1 VKHPLAVPSSVPTD
15 APIVESPIIIIGCGR
30 SGSSLL
36 DRCLSAH
43 PDILMLAELDFTVP
57 RAWEA
62 YSEIFASARAWNLYA
77 KYEQHKPTI
86 QNSVHTQGEQS
97 ALLTRL
103 DNEEWERRGATLRRT
118 IADLY
123 CLYERRTKF
132 WGFKEIWNG
141 SLAHC
146 YDWAI
151 YDAVFP
157 RAHWIHI
164 IRNPAEYLRAVAWHA
179 RKSFSET
186 ESVDVLRDWARVF
199 AMSRLRAD
207 TGRYHEIQYEKLIR
221 SPQDVLNP
229 LFDRLQLPWDQNC
242 SGVLK
247 NQVGVR
253 SGGVALPPFNSALI
267 ERVAGLSEILREF
280 GYSCDYDWGDTA
292 SESLT
297 SQPPR
302 LVRLGEERWQLKGD
316 FRREEG
322 ACWIF
327 NLSATDQGVALA
339 GSADKIDFWMRS
351 PLRLFEGDRLLG
363 PSHSLHNHIRNTGR
377 GAYSHWRDDL
387 MFSTS
392 DNTDPNGNGRMY
404 SFDLGG

>member
-1 VKHPLAVPSSVPTD
+1 MLSSVRTD
-15 APIVESPIIIIGCGR
+15 SPIAESPLIIVGCGR

-36 DRCLSAH
+36 NQCLSAH
-43 PDILMLAELDFTVP
+43 PNIFMFGELVFMVP

-62 YSEIFASARAWNLYA
+62 YSTLFATARAWNLLA
-77 KYEQHKPTI
+77 RYEEHGSTI
-86 QNSVHTQGEQS
+86 QNLVRTRGEQS

-157 RAHWIHI
+157 TAQWIHI

-186 ESVDVLRDWARVF
+186 ESIDVLRDWVRVF
-199 AMSRLRAD
+199 AMSRLRAV
-207 TGRYHEIQYEKLIR
+207 TGRYHEIQYEKLVR
-221 SPQDVLNP
+221 NPEGALKP
-229 LFDRLQLPWDQNC
+229 LFDVLQLPWDQNC
-242 SGVLK
+242 SRVLK

-253 SGGVALPPFNSALI
+253 SGGVALPPFNFALI

-280 GYSCDYDWGDTA
+280 NYACDYDSGDVA
-292 SESLT
+292 SELLT
-297 SQPPR
+297 PQPPR
-302 LVRLGEERWQLKGD
+302 LVPLTEERWQFSGD
-316 FRREEG
+316 FRHEEG

-327 NLSATDQGVALA
+327 NLNATDQEVALA
-339 GSADKIDFWMRS
+339 GIADKIDFWMRS
-351 PLRLFEGDRLLG
+351 PLRLFEDDRPLG
-363 PSHSLHNHIRNTGR
+363 PSHSLHTHIRNTGR

-392 DNTDPNGNGRMY
+392 DNSDPNRTGRVY
-404 SFDLGG
+404 SFDLRG

>member
-1 VKHPLAVPSSVPTD
+1 MPSSVRTGS
-15 APIVESPIIIIGCGR
+15 PIVKSPLIIIGCGR

-43 PDILMLAELDFTVP
+43 PDISMFGELVFMVP
-57 RAWEA
+57 RAWDA
-62 YSEIFASARAWNLYA
+62 YSDIFATARAWNLLA
-77 KYEQHKPTI
+77 KYEEHGSTI
-86 QNSVHTQGEQS
+86 KNLVRTRGEQL
-97 ALLTRL
+97 ALLTSL
-103 DNEEWERRGATLRRT
+103 DNEERERRGATLRRT

-123 CLYERRTKF
+123 CLYERRTRF

-157 RAHWIHI
+157 TAQWIHI
-164 IRNPAEYLRAVAWHA
+164 IRNPAEYLRAIAWHA

-186 ESVDVLRDWARVF
+186 ESIDVLRDWVRVF
-199 AMSRLRAD
+199 ATSRLRAV
-207 TGRYHEIQYEKLIR
+207 TGRYHEIQYENLVR
-221 SPQDVLNP
+221 SPQGALKPV
-229 LFDRLQLPWDQNC
+229 FDALQLSWDQNC
-242 SGVLK
+242 SGALK

-267 ERVAGLSEILREF
+267 ERVSGLSEILKEF
-280 GYSCDYDWGDTA
+280 NYACDYA
-292 SESLT
+292 SADGTSEWLT
-297 SQPPR
+297 SQPPQ
-302 LVRLGEERWQLKGD
+302 LVPLADERWRLSGD

-327 NLSATDQGVALA
+327 NVGATDEGAALE
-339 GSADKIDFWMRS
+339 SRADKIDFWMRS
-351 PLRLFEGDRLLG
+351 PLRLFEDDRALG
-363 PSHSLHNHIRNTGR
+363 PSHSLHSQIRNTGR
-377 GAYSHWRDDL
+377 GAYSHWRSDL

-392 DNTDPNGNGRMY
+392 DNSDPNRNGRVY
-404 SFDLGG
+404 SFDLRG